1 MFFSSI
7 KEINRL
13 LKEIDRLIS
22 KGMSNIYFKVAIEI
36 KAMYSILQFSKL
48 KSSSPGQFFGGAPS
62 HADIIK
68 FSNFLLQLINQR
80 SGSKIVCGFSIIL
93 RLKGIMMFKVKEYML
108 FVEQKYKL

>member
-1 MFFSSI
+1 MFFSLI

-13 LKEIDRLIS
+13 LKEINRLVS

-36 KAMYSILQFSKL
+36 KVMYSILQFSKL

-62 HADIIK
+62 HADIK
-68 FSNFLLQLINQR
+68 FSKFLLQLISQR